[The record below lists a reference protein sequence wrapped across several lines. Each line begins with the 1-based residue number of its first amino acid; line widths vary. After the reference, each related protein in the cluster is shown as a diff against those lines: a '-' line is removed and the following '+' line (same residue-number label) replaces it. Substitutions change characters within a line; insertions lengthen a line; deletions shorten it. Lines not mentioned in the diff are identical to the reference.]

1 MNLQGLAGFYGKEK
15 LKARNAQE
23 ILWAV
28 EKRDN
33 PLLSNRNLE
42 LFGDRLNTFTETLKK
57 MFAGEDWATNMDEK
71 SARAV
76 ELINDTFNSVADQT
90 IPIEVTSMGT
100 SSEAKAIQSLQADL
114 GVEAMTEAV
123 ADGLAEEL
131 QAAIDV
137 AGGNALINVVRTGQG
152 VNSKGEAANVA
163 PHIVIGL
170 RGDPS
175 QTKTIMNALSLAW
188 DQKSGNI
195 IRPATLEE
203 RAAGTGMNTAI
214 QFDTRKLDA
223 AQKKAFYEDLSALK
237 DADGNT
243 FLTGFTETPEG
254 MFIGDQFYD
263 GDMQKAIKANR
274 DTILS
279 ISDKYDVPQYDI
291 TDIVIETFDRPVD
304 EAGRNAVFETNETLA
319 RAVFAL
325 GKSRIDAAR
334 EKASKRSPG
343 KVDERLDVVGRSR
356 RIASETEGPM
366 LKSHRDDLLV
376 RLSEPIDVM
385 ALDGLLEDK
394 EVKAIKS
401 DLKKLVSA
409 IPLAK
414 KAKKKPL
421 KKPKKKVAS
430 KGNKKRGRQ

>member
-1 MNLQGLAGFYGKEK
+1 
-15 LKARNAQE
+15 
-23 ILWAV
+23 
-28 EKRDN
+28 
-33 PLLSNRNLE
+33 
-42 LFGDRLNTFTETLKK
+42 
-57 MFAGEDWATNMDEK
+57 
-71 SARAV
+71 
-76 ELINDTFNSVADQT
+76 
-90 IPIEVTSMGT
+90 
-100 SSEAKAIQSLQADL
+100 
-114 GVEAMTEAV
+114 
-123 ADGLAEEL
+123 
-131 QAAIDV
+131 
-137 AGGNALINVVRTGQG
+137 
-152 VNSKGEAANVA
+152 
-163 PHIVIGL
+163 
-170 RGDPS
+170 
-175 QTKTIMNALSLAW
+175 
-188 DQKSGNI
+188 
-195 IRPATLEE
+195 
-203 RAAGTGMNTAI
+203 
-214 QFDTRKLDA
+214 
-223 AQKKAFYEDLSALK
+223 
-237 DADGNT
+237 
-243 FLTGFTETPEG
+243 

-263 GDMQKAIKANR
+263 GNMREAILENR

-304 EAGRNAVFETNETLA
+304 EVGRNAVFETNETLA

-334 EKASKRSPG
+334 ENASSRSSG
-343 KVDERLDVVGRSR
+343 NVDERLDVVGRSR

-401 DLKKLVSA
+401 DLKKLVAA

-430 KGNKKRGRQ
+430 KGNKKRGSQ

>member
-1 MNLQGLAGFYGKEK
+1 
-15 LKARNAQE
+15 
-23 ILWAV
+23 
-28 EKRDN
+28 
-33 PLLSNRNLE
+33 
-42 LFGDRLNTFTETLKK
+42 
-57 MFAGEDWATNMDEK
+57 
-71 SARAV
+71 
-76 ELINDTFNSVADQT
+76 
-90 IPIEVTSMGT
+90 MGT
-100 SSEAKAIQSLQADL
+100 SSEAKAIQSLEADL

-430 KGNKKRGRQ
+430 KGNKKKGSQ